1 MSTRFPIR
9 FDWKDLELIL
19 ALAETGSIAAA
30 AQRNHLV
37 ASAVSKRLSDLEQQF
52 GAALV
57 ERHARGVRLT
67 PAGEA
72 LRARAVHLLDEAH
85 RLQGELQDY
94 ASGVTGHVRLFA
106 NISAIVEF
114 LPRALAAFRD
124 TYPGIRVELQEQVSA
139 DVAQAV
145 RAGVA
150 DLGIVSELPHMPDL
164 TFTPFRQDELQLVV
178 PAGHPLAAREQL
190 PFTAALDY
198 PLVGLHANSTLHVR
212 LTREAAQAGRELRP
226 LVQVTSFDAVCAMV
240 AAGLGVGVVPRA
252 ATTPYVQSLG
262 LTGLTLSDD
271 WAHRQLCLCTRADTV
286 LSPATHQLFTH
297 LQQTSETAT
306 G

>member
-1 MSTRFPIR
+1 MSTHSPIR
-9 FDWKDLELIL
+9 FDWKDLELIV

-30 AQRNHLV
+30 AERNHLV
-37 ASAVSKRLSDLEQQF
+37 PSAVSKRLSDLEKQF

-72 LRARAVHLLDEAH
+72 LRSRATHLLDQARH
-85 RLQGELQDY
+85 VQDELHDY
-94 ASGVTGHVRLFA
+94 ASGMTGHVRLFA

-114 LPRALAAFRD
+114 LPRALVAFRELH
-124 TYPGIRVELQEQVSA
+124 PGIRVELQEQVSA

-145 RAGVA
+145 QAGVA
-150 DLGIVSELPHMPDL
+150 DLGIVSELPHLPAL
-164 TFTPFRQDELQLVV
+164 CFTPFRQDELQLVV
-178 PAGHPLAAREQL
+178 PAGHPLAARAQL
-190 PFTAALDY
+190 AFIEALDY
-198 PLVGLHANSTLHVR
+198 PLVGLHANSTLHER
-212 LTREAAQAGRELRP
+212 LTREAAQAGRDLRP

-262 LTGLTLSDD
+262 LIGLTLTDH
-271 WAHRQLCLCTRADTV
+271 WAQRQLCLCTRAGETG
-286 LSPATHQLFTH
+286 SPAAQKLFAH
-297 LQQTSETAT
+297 LRQASDA
-306 G
+306 

>member
-19 ALAETGSIAAA
+19 ALAETGSIAGAA
-30 AQRNHLV
+30 ERNHMV

-72 LRARAVHLLDEAH
+72 LRARAGHLLDEAH
-85 RLQGELQDY
+85 RLQGELRDY
-94 ASGVTGHVRLFA
+94 ASGVTGHVRLFT

-114 LPRALAAFRD
+114 LPRALAAFHQI
-124 TYPGIRVELQEQVSA
+124 YPGIRVELQEQVSA
-139 DVAQAV
+139 DVAEAV

-164 TFTPFRQDELQLVV
+164 AFTPFRQDELQLVV
-178 PAGHPLAAREQL
+178 PAGHPLATREQL
-190 PFTAALDY
+190 CFSEALGY
-198 PLVGLHANSTLHVR
+198 PLVGLHTNSTLHGR
-212 LTREAAQAGRELRP
+212 LTREAAQAGHELRP

-240 AAGLGVGVVPRA
+240 AAGLGVGVVPRG

-262 LTGLTLSDD
+262 LIGLTLNDD
-271 WAHRQLCLCTRADTV
+271 WAQRQLCLCTRANAV
-286 LSPATHQLFTH
+286 GSPAMQMLFAH
-297 LQQTSETAT
+297 LRGTSEAAT
-306 G
+306 